1 MPFGSPS
8 AWPAGIGWTA
18 PERPNLS
25 AVTRIIAGSRKGHR
39 LRTPTYEGTRPTS
52 DRVREAVF
60 SAIAGWAGTSGDAVE
75 AQLDGI
81 ALLDLYAGSA
91 AVALEA
97 ASRGAEPTYAVE
109 VEPKVSAVARGNC
122 AALGLG
128 TVVVTAAA
136 KSWLRGD
143 RPSAFDVVWADPP
156 YALPNADCEQV
167 MNLLIE
173 RGWLKPDGLLVLER
187 ASRDDPPQFPVTMA
201 QRWSRRYGE
210 TIVYFATKDATC

>member
-1 MPFGSPS
+1 MPFGSLS

-25 AVTRIIAGSRKGHR
+25 AVTRIIAGSRKGRR
-39 LRTPTYEGTRPTS
+39 LRTPTYEGTRPTT

-60 SAIAGWAGTSGDAVE
+60 SAIADWAGTSGEAVE
-75 AQLDGI
+75 VQLDGI

-97 ASRGAEPTYAVE
+97 ASRGAQPTYAVE
-109 VEPKVSAVARGNC
+109 VEPKVAAVARDNC
-122 AALGLG
+122 AALGLS
-128 TVVVTAAA
+128 TVVVTAAVE
-136 KSWLRGD
+136 SWLRAD
-143 RPSAFDVVWADPP
+143 RRMSFDVVWADPP
-156 YALPNADCEQV
+156 YPLLNVECEQ
-167 MNLLIE
+167 MMELLVQ

-187 ASRDDPPQFPVTMA
+187 ASRDDPPQFPATMT

-210 TIVYFATKDATC
+210 TLVYFAMKD